1 MGNWNDV
8 MFYLQAPAP
17 FDHVRG
23 CATIDYLI
31 HRQPID
37 GQALPTFD
45 KMTTLRIVYTDK
57 VRFFRFNRVRPFP
70 PLSTHETIPSHAA
83 GLKGATVSA
92 RPRRVLAGDAPG
104 GTTIE
109 SMSLESAAG
118 AGADGKGSE
127 AEAEESPSHEG
138 AMRARGEATLE
149 VQGV

>member
-45 KMTTLRIVYTDK
+45 KMTTLWIVYTDK
-57 VRFFRFNRVRPFP
+57 VRFFRFHRVR
-70 PLSTHETIPSHAA
+70 LSFALYSSRNHTVHAA
-83 GLKGATVSA
+83 GAKGAPISA

-104 GTTIE
+104 GTTTVAVSFE
-109 SMSLESAAG
+109 SVAG
-118 AGADGKGSE
+118 AGAGGKGD
-127 AEAEESPSHEG
+127 
-138 AMRARGEATLE
+138 
-149 VQGV
+149 GVHGN